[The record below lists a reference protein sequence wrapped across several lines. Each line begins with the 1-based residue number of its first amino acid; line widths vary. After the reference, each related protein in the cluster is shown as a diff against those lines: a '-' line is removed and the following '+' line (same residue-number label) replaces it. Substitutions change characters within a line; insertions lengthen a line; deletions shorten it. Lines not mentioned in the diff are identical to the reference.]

1 MTRIGLAGMGRW
13 GCRWFDTIPDAD
25 LSVVLRK
32 DRKNWGERS
41 SLFTL
46 DPAEF
51 LMRCERVIV
60 ATPTDTHV
68 GLVKAA
74 LKAGKSVLCEK
85 PLAESYDDAEL
96 LIVTAARAA
105 TRLWVSYPHLWH
117 PAVERMHADFAT
129 VAPGEDPIV
138 GIDAELTFQ
147 GPTDRE
153 PLLDWGPHAL
163 SAALYLLGTD
173 AQASKCSVSRDKR
186 RAQIL
191 LESPRGKAWC
201 TFGDAAMKTTRI
213 ALKAPER
220 RFYTGETCSPT
231 TLERMLAAWV
241 SGVQDGR
248 SAPDLTLG
256 VHAILE
262 EAAR

>member
-1 MTRIGLAGMGRW
+1 MGRW

-32 DRKNWGERS
+32 DRKNWGEMS

-51 LMRCERVIV
+51 LMRCDRVIV

-74 LKAGKSVLCEK
+74 IKAGKSVLCEK
-85 PLAESYDDAEL
+85 PLAESYDDVEMLMIAS
-96 LIVTAARAA
+96 ARAA

-173 AQASKCSVSRDKR
+173 TQASKCSVSRDKR
-186 RAQIL
+186 RAQVL
-191 LESPRGKAWC
+191 LKSLRGKAWC
-201 TFGDAAMKTTRI
+201 TFGDAAVKTTRI
-213 ALKAPER
+213 SLKAPER
-220 RFYTGETCSPT
+220 RFYTGEACTPAP
-231 TLERMLAAWV
+231 LERMLAAWM
-241 SGVQDGR
+241 SGVQDVR

-262 EAAR
+262 EVTR